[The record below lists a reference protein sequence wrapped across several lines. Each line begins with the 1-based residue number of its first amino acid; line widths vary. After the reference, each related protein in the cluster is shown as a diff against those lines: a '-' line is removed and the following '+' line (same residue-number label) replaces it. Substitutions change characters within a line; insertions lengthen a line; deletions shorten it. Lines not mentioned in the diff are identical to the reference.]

1 MKTSKMQ
8 RYAKIASIPVLAL
21 VFYGVLPRD
30 KNIATNNKT
39 SSPSDKVENR
49 SASHAKFA
57 TAEKTMTK
65 KPEWPVY
72 RALDIASTDP
82 FDKTMIFPESVVH
95 LDGKEPSDSSTQK
108 LISSSMTTQTVKVAD
123 VKIQAIFRSP
133 KGFAALVDTRLIQVG
148 DRLSDGAEVIEI
160 TPDHLIVAVPNMD

>member
-1 MKTSKMQ
+1 MNATTMQ
-8 RYAKIASIPVLAL
+8 RYAKIATIPVLAL
-21 VFYGVLPRD
+21 VLYCVLPRD
-30 KNIATNNKT
+30 KNIATDNKAN
-39 SSPSDKVENR
+39 SPSDKVENR
-49 SASHAKFA
+49 PARHGKYA
-57 TAEKTMTK
+57 TADKTMAK

-82 FDKTMIFPESVVH
+82 FDKTMIFPETVVH

-108 LISSSMTTQTVKVAD
+108 LISSSTTTQTVKVSD

-160 TPDHLIVAVPNMD
+160 TPDNLIVAVPNMD